1 MLNEVLKDYFNRQ
14 IRMYEIGE
22 EGIEKLRE
30 SHVAVV
36 GVGGLGSFS
45 SLLLA
50 LNGVGRLTL
59 IEPDIVEFSNLNRQI
74 LYYPMDVWLFKAEAA
89 YNRLKR
95 YAPHVDVRAYPVLL
109 TPRTIEL
116 YLKDVDIILDGLD
129 NMSSRYLVNR
139 FSIRHG
145 IPYIFTGVGG
155 FEYNVSFI
163 HPPETPCLECF
174 YRNMDDKYVVR
185 YIRERGIINFTV
197 GHAASIQ
204 VAEAVKYLIGMSPSL
219 RGRLMIGDLKSL
231 SPEYMDVKKDPE
243 CSACASPTY
252 NEFPSRFY
260 GVDTVVIDLEGDIN
274 LDDVID
280 KFGKDLILVRRGKL
294 GVVFSKDKTV
304 IGISKYG
311 TLVIKNAEDHVVDD
325 IISRILD

>member
-1 MLNEVLKDYFNRQ
+1 MLNKVLKSYFNRQ

-22 EGIEKLRE
+22 EGIEKLRK

-50 LNGVGRLTL
+50 LNGVGKLTI
-59 IEPDIVEFSNLNRQI
+59 IEPDIVELSNLNRQI
-74 LYYPMDVWLFKAEAA
+74 LYYPKDVWLFKAEAA

-95 YAPHVDVRAYPVLL
+95 YAPHVDVQAYPVLL
-109 TPRTIEL
+109 TPRTIEM
-116 YLKDVDIILDGLD
+116 YLNDVDIILDGLD

-145 IPYIFTGVGG
+145 VPYVFTGVGG
-155 FEYNVSFI
+155 FEYNISFI

-174 YRNMDDKYVVR
+174 YRNMDDEYVIK

-197 GHAASIQ
+197 GYAASIQ

-219 RGRLMIGDLKSL
+219 KGKLLIGDLKSL
-231 SPEYMDVKKDPE
+231 SPKYMDVKKDPD
-243 CSACASPTY
+243 CSACTSPTY
-252 NEFPSRFY
+252 DEFSSKFH
-260 GVDTVVIDLEGDIN
+260 VIDTFIIDLERAIDLNVVIDRIGRE
-274 LDDVID
+274 
-280 KFGKDLILVRRGKL
+280 LILVRRGEL
-294 GVVFSKDKTV
+294 GVVFSKGETV
-304 IGISKYG
+304 VGVSRYG
-311 TLVIKNAEDHVVDD
+311 TLIIKNAENSFIDR
-325 IISRILD
+325 IMSKILD